1 MHPTTQA
8 IRYWL
13 CTIALMTGAL
23 GGWPG
28 LQSIALAQAGATTR
42 MVTPTAPGVVMRSG
56 SGAAWYAVGALSPGM
71 VLKADLDQEG
81 WLRVEYLPG
90 MNVVVKADECDLK
103 EAEGKVVLT
112 HRSRLRALSQS
123 DPVFE
128 ESFKA
133 VFEEFL
139 APGLELKY
147 VGPMKNRAGEI
158 AGYIVVPPPGAKGF
172 VSAREVRD
180 AKPEELSAPAKPIEV
195 AKPAPSTSAPG
206 TVPPAAPVNAQ
217 PTTTTPTAT
226 PTSTSAGEPSSS
238 APGTSQP
245 APVESSTPPVESTT
259 PVEIKPVEP
268 PPPPQP
274 KGPTLRQLDRAFD
287 DLMKQ
292 PLADADPQEL
302 IEQYNQMGDALTN
315 EAGSGRTIKY
325 IDTRVQLLKLRQR
338 TRDLLPEI
346 QALED
351 ASRNAADNYRIT
363 IDRLIA
369 NREYKVVGRL
379 YPSTVYDGTRLPQ
392 MYRLITIDPGV
403 KTTLAYVIPVPE
415 HQLEQKVGA
424 IVGILGDGRVEP
436 SAMVEIITPTVVD
449 VLRSA
454 AELPPE

>member
-1 MHPTTQA
+1 MQPTTPA
-8 IRYWL
+8 SRRWL
-13 CTIALMTGAL
+13 RTITLALLAAFALNFASPHARAQGA
-23 GGWPG
+23 PAE
-28 LQSIALAQAGATTR
+28 SRA
-42 MVTPTAPGVVMRSG
+42 VTPGAAGVMMRSG
-56 SGAAWYAVGALSPGM
+56 PGAAWYAIATLAPGM
-71 VLKADLDQEG
+71 ILKSDKDQEG
-81 WLRVEYLPG
+81 WLRVEYVPG
-90 MNVVVKADECDLK
+90 MQVVVKADECDLK

-112 HRSRLRALSQS
+112 NRSRLRALSQA

-147 VGPMKNRAGEI
+147 IGPIKNRAGEV
-158 AGYIVVPPPGAKGF
+158 AGYIVVPPAGAKGY

-180 AKPEELSAPAKPIEV
+180 AKPEELAAPAKPAETPKI
-195 AKPAPSTSAPG
+195 APAPAVTAPSAPASAPTSAP
-206 TVPPAAPVNAQ
+206 PASAPA
-217 PTTTTPTAT
+217 TTP
-226 PTSTSAGEPSSS
+226 SEPPV
-238 APGTSQP
+238 AQP
-245 APVESSTPPVESTT
+245 APTESTT
-259 PVEIKPVEP
+259 PPATSTTPTETVEIKPVEITP
-268 PPPPQP
+268 PAPPPQP

-292 PLADADPQEL
+292 PIADSDPQEL
-302 IEQYNQMGDALTN
+302 IEQYNQMGDALSN
-315 EAGSGRTIKY
+315 EVGSGRTIKY
-325 IDTRVQLLKLRQR
+325 IDTRVQLLQLRQR
-338 TRDLLPEI
+338 ARDLLPEI

-351 ASRNAADNYRIT
+351 ASRNAAENYRIT
-363 IDRLIA
+363 VDRLIA

-392 MYRLITIDPGV
+392 MYRLISIDPGV

-424 IVGILGDGRVEP
+424 IVGILGDGRIEP
-436 SAMVEIITPTVVD
+436 AAMVEIITPTVVD